1 MELNQKLAK
10 HYQKTL
16 NTECVHRGKYL
27 HKNLGVKEGGGC
39 LLKGGIFSGT
49 YSIGNVYGQVMLYV
63 KSYLQSFIATNLRF
77 LHWTPASSWCE
88 QLWMPTAKERHSIS
102 LVSLPLQDTLSRKM
116 DPVPWPK
123 KPRKKARAPIGK
135 HNWIPLTVWFK
146 SWYMGGL
153 KHGGCHIH
161 LKFA

>member
-77 LHWTPASSWCE
+77 LH
-88 QLWMPTAKERHSIS
+88 
-102 LVSLPLQDTLSRKM
+102 
-116 DPVPWPK
+116 
-123 KPRKKARAPIGK
+123 
-135 HNWIPLTVWFK
+135 
-146 SWYMGGL
+146 
-153 KHGGCHIH
+153 
-161 LKFA
+161 